1 MFQRVPL
8 HVTNL
13 CIWSLN
19 NKNKKFHH
27 SESKLGLH
35 VNFDG
40 LDIIAFIMMKFEIY
54 LDEFKV

>member
-1 MFQRVPL
+1 L

-40 LDIIAFIMMKFEIY
+40 LDIIAFIMMKFEFY